1 MPARKTNTPKAKK
14 APAKK
19 KAGKKSARQEA
30 AVKKSIAQSKT
41 KRGPEASEVAV
52 NMDDGPA
59 LRSLAEEVWEP
70 GGAPLTGYREPLSG
84 RPILLASLPLKAVE
98 PTPFQR
104 DLSPAHVKRLAQKI
118 EESRSFLDP
127 LIVVR
132 GTEGLVDRCRRT

>member
-1 MPARKTNTPKAKK
+1 VPARKTNTPKAKK

-19 KAGKKSARQEA
+19 KAGKEA
-30 AVKKSIAQSKT
+30 AVKKSIAQSET

-52 NMDDGPA
+52 NMDDDPA

-98 PTPFQR
+98 RTPFQR

-132 GTEGLVDRCRRT
+132 GTEGLVNRWSRT